1 MKGIMSKY
9 KIEIETENKIIAML
23 EDIKKLPLGTTENH
37 VILGLNIA
45 INVIKTEQLRRR
57 TVELRDDIQGIETEI
72 EDLEQKIAEEES
84 QE

>member
-1 MKGIMSKY
+1 MSKY
-9 KIEIETENKIIAML
+9 KIEIDNENKIIAML

-57 TVELRDDIQGIETEI
+57 TVELRDEISGLETEI
-72 EDLEQKIAEEES
+72 EDLEEKIAEEEAS